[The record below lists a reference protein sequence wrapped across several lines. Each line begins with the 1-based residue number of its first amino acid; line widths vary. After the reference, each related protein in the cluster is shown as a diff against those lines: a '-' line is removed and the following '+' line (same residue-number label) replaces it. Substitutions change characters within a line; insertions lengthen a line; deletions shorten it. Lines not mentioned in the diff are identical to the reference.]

1 MAPADIGDDKDQRR
15 AATPTARRLRAHR
28 PPVRRVGR
36 PVDPRFSF
44 ANERTFL
51 AWNRTA
57 LTMIVGGLAAA
68 QLLEFGVTGLREVV
82 ALPLIVLGAVI
93 GTIGFARW
101 RANEITMRLH
111 KPLPA
116 AGLGPALVGLSVGAV
131 SLIATVVLLID
142 QLRP

>member
-1 MAPADIGDDKDQRR
+1 MAPADTGESEDQPP
-15 AATPTARRLRAHR
+15 AVTPTARRLPAHR
-28 PPVRRVGR
+28 IAVSRRGR
-36 PVDPRFSF
+36 PADPRFSF

-57 LTMIVGGLAAA
+57 LSMIVGGLVAA

-82 ALPLIVLGAVI
+82 ALPLIALGAVI

-101 RANEITMRLH
+101 RANEIRMRLR

-131 SLIATVVLLID
+131 SLIASVVLLID